1 MRPAGCGRRDV
12 DDMPRVTAWKI
23 LEGQV
28 MTVTLE
34 HRALTYTGALTLQP
48 PGCGPRRP
56 RARLAPAALGMVS
69 ALRVRGALCTADICV
84 GGPRQSLC
92 VSAL

>member
-1 MRPAGCGRRDV
+1 MLGASARRGMRSAGSGRRDV

-48 PGCGPRRP
+48 PGCGPAA
-56 RARLAPAALGMVS
+56 RARGWRTPRS
-69 ALRVRGALCTADICV
+69 AW
-84 GGPRQSLC
+84 
-92 VSAL
+92 SARSG

>member
-1 MRPAGCGRRDV
+1 
-12 DDMPRVTAWKI
+12 MPRVTAWKI

-48 PGCGPRRP
+48 PGCDPAA
-56 RARLAPAALGMVS
+56 RARGWRPPHAPWQRAENNG
-69 ALRVRGALCTADICV
+69 RTVRGRHLRGWTQAERVHTCARAGASIL
-84 GGPRQSLC
+84 
-92 VSAL
+92 